1 MAREFFRNY
10 PLSESQRSD
19 LRRMFLDPL
28 PPKPPKG
35 KKRNMTQLSEHFSY
49 EELTASDTA
58 VRLGIDNTPPPEIVP
73 HLTVLAHG
81 LEQIRRVTGHA
92 MIMHSGYRCEALERV
107 VTAKD
112 YAAWCI
118 RHGKPQS
125 EGTWREYFETKAHPK
140 GYAGD
145 FICPM
150 FGTPIEIVRA
160 VNASGIKFDELIQ
173 EGTWVHASF
182 DTQLRGVVRTAHFAP
197 DGTPTYTTG
206 IA

>member
-1 MAREFFRNY
+1 MR
-10 PLSESQRSD
+10 
-19 LRRMFLDPL
+19 
-28 PPKPPKG
+28 
-35 KKRNMTQLSEHFSY
+35 LSEHFSY

-81 LEQIRRVTGHA
+81 LEQIRKVTGHA
-92 MIMHSGYRCEALERV
+92 LIVHRGYSCEALEKIL
-107 VTAKD
+107 TAKD
-112 YAAWCI
+112 FAAWCV
-118 RHGKPQS
+118 RHGKNPA
-125 EGTWREYFETKAHPK
+125 TAWPEYFERKAHPR

-145 FICPM
+145 FICPA
-150 FGTPIEIVRA
+150 FGTPIEIVG
-160 VNASGIKFDELIQ
+160 VVKASGIKFDQLIE

-182 DTQLRGVVRTAHFAP
+182 DPRLRGEILTATFK